1 MKWILLLIL
10 PVLQGCLIG
19 PEHEGK
25 EHWAEKILPINLTER
40 RATSQQAN
48 WGQYLY
54 EKRMGIAGPKSLYGI
69 RNNEFKHRPDYW
81 KEKPYQDSL
90 GYWRLPQNYGEYM
103 RSKKPRWQL
112 EK

>member
-54 EKRMGIAGPKSLYGI
+54 EKRMGIAGPKVFMEFGIMNLNIGRIIGRKSLT
-69 RNNEFKHRPDYW
+69 KT
-81 KEKPYQDSL
+81 
-90 GYWRLPQNYGEYM
+90 RLVTGVYLKITA
-103 RSKKPRWQL
+103 SI
-112 EK
+112 